1 MSAPGVVRVTSKD
14 GVRGIIE
21 TTAWPLDGSK
31 AEAFVQLE
39 SGQRLLVPVEALIQQ
54 GEGHYTLTMD
64 LANFAQRH
72 AESALQ
78 QQPHVLPVIVE
89 ELDVQKRPRETGRV
103 RITKRVREQEVLV
116 DEPLLRD
123 EVAIAHVP
131 INRFVEG
138 PVSMRSE
145 GETLIIPLL
154 EEVLVVEKRLLLK
167 EELHLTRRRV
177 ATHQPQRV
185 TLRRE
190 EAVIERMETQPHE
203 DNRPSEE
210 NGYGEDRHR
219 TV

>member
-1 MSAPGVVRVTSKD
+1 MVMVRSKD
-14 GVRGIIE
+14 GVRGTID
-21 TTAWPLDGSK
+21 TTAWPLDGSN
-31 AEAFVQLE
+31 AEVLVQLE
-39 SGQRLLVPVEALIQQ
+39 GGQQVLVPADALIRQ
-54 GEGHYTLTMD
+54 GEGHYALTMD
-64 LANFAQRH
+64 LGTLAQQH
-72 AESALQ
+72 GGSISQ
-78 QQPHVLPVIVE
+78 QQSRVLPVIVE

-103 RITKRVREQEVLV
+103 RITKRVHAQEVLV
-116 DEPLLRD
+116 DEPLLRQ
-123 EVAIAHVP
+123 EVVIEHVP

-145 GETLIIPLL
+145 GDTVIIPLL

-167 EELHLTRRRV
+167 EELHLTKRRV
-177 ATHQPQRV
+177 ETHQPQQV

-190 EAVIERMETQPHE
+190 EAAIERLETEPHE

>member
-1 MSAPGVVRVTSKD
+1 MTIPGVVMVTGKD
-14 GVRGIIE
+14 GVRGTID
-21 TTAWPLDGSK
+21 TTTWPLDGSN
-31 AEAFVQLE
+31 AEVLVQLE
-39 SGQRLLVPVEALIQQ
+39 SGQRVLVPREALIQQ
-54 GEGHYTLTMD
+54 GEGHYALTMD
-64 LANFAQRH
+64 VANLAQQH

-103 RITKRVREQEVLV
+103 RITKRVHEQEALV

-123 EVAIAHVP
+123 EVAIEHVP

-145 GETLIIPLL
+145 GDTLIIPLL

-167 EELHLTRRRV
+167 EELHLTKRQV
-177 ATHQPQRV
+177 ETHQPQRV

-190 EAVIERMETQPHE
+190 EAVIERMETEPQE
-203 DNRPSEE
+203 DT
-210 NGYGEDRHR
+210 H
-219 TV
+219 